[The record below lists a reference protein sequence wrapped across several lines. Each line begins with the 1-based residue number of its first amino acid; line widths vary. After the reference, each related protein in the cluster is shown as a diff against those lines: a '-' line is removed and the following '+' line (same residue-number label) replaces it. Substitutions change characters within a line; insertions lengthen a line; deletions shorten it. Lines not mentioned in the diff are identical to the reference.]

1 MRSWRGVSLAASIPL
16 YQSVGKCGV
25 SALESIN
32 DVLALHRA
40 PIAGRASQLL
50 PFRSLNHKLP
60 PQQIRGG
67 FSVQYSGSAI
77 NLSLEFRTLV
87 RTVRRP
93 AYVNLPMA

>member
-1 MRSWRGVSLAASIPL
+1 MYELCTELRLLGEHLTSPIP
-16 YQSVGKCGV
+16 QPK
-25 SALESIN
+25 
-32 DVLALHRA
+32 
-40 PIAGRASQLL
+40 P
-50 PFRSLNHKLP
+50 KLP

-93 AYVNLPMA
+93 AYVNLPMAWAVKDRLAQATQELE